1 MNIKTITCHDV
12 YNYGASLQAYALQEY
27 LISQG
32 HNVEIIDYKPDYM
45 RVHYNFWY
53 VPKNSHYYQK
63 AMNSKL
69 IHFMLCCY
77 FAPERFAT
85 YGRKKSFD
93 RFNKKFL
100 RFTRRYNSYEELVAD
115 APVADAYFAGSDQIW
130 NSNLPNGKDPGYFL
144 QFGEDSTKR
153 IAYAASFGIPEIQQ
167 EHRPVMS
174 KWLEKFDSI
183 SVREKSALNILD
195 TLNAKGINVV
205 DPVFLLTKEQW
216 SKFAGESRVIKEKYI
231 LVYDLDLCD
240 DELRIE
246 ANRLKMLYNY
256 KIVAV
261 NGLVKCPYAQKNIKN
276 AGPQEF
282 INLIKNA
289 EFVISNSFHATS
301 FCVIFNKPFAT
312 FYKHKNISRMADL
325 LECVGLQASLNA
337 QTPKYEYNW
346 GEVNK
351 KLIEMCALSY
361 DYIKKNTK

>member
-53 VPKNSHYYQK
+53 VPKNSRYYNIAMKSK
-63 AMNSKL
+63 AIRFL
-69 IHFMLCCY
+69 LCCY
-77 FAPERFAT
+77 FAPKRFAT

-93 RFNKKFL
+93 SFNKKFL
-100 RFTRRYNSYEELVAD
+100 HFTRRYNSFEDLAAD

-144 QFGEDSTKR
+144 QFGKEETKR
-153 IAYAASFGIPEIQQ
+153 IAYAASFGIPEIQP

-174 KWLEKFDSI
+174 RWLEKFDAI

-216 SKFAGESRVIKEKYI
+216 SRLSGEGRVVKEKYI
-231 LVYDLDLCD
+231 LVYDLDLCNE
-240 DELRIE
+240 ELMIE
-246 ANRLKMLYNY
+246 AKRLNALYNY
-256 KIVAV
+256 RIVAV

-282 INLIKNA
+282 VNLIKNS
-289 EFVISNSFHATS
+289 EFVLCNSFHATS
-301 FCVIFNKPFAT
+301 FSIIFNRPFAT

-325 LECVGLQASLNA
+325 LECVGLKDSLNA
-337 QTPKYEYNW
+337 QEPKYEYNW
-346 GEVNK
+346 DKVNE
-351 KLIEMCALSY
+351 KLVEMCALSY
-361 DYIKKNTK
+361 DYIKNNTK